1 MDRMLSIIIPVY
13 NTAAYLEPC
22 IDSVLRQTMRHWE
35 LLIVDDGS
43 DDGCREKIR
52 LLAAKDPRIRVVRH
66 PKNWGLFAARV
77 TGMEHALGDYITFL
91 DSDDLLSMDY
101 CRVMLQKAVLEQ
113 PDLVIGQTA
122 EEEEFLHVKNLHDAA
137 FSFEKLEG
145 EELQEQ
151 FWGQEGNCFAWHT
164 VWNKLYS
171 RSLVGCCL
179 PYFQTLDRH
188 LVMTE
193 DLAFSGVFFL
203 FAKDA
208 CFVHSGAYY
217 YIHHKGNATDA
228 EGMTLEKYRKC
239 IHDLCI
245 SFDFVQD
252 VLEKTGQPEWKMRS
266 LASFRALY
274 ARRWKGVQGCLA
286 SGEER
291 GQAQEALESF
301 YRQAPDLKRND
312 YFYHEC
318 KTAWDNRMEEWKE
331 QVVNGAY
338 RYISFDIFDT
348 LLTRPF
354 LRPQDLYHLM
364 DRQFHLLY
372 SSNADFYE
380 IRMHAE
386 RGCREAYM
394 QTHPDWQDVSIDEIY
409 GYMQRAYAIPAKV
422 CGELL
427 QLERELEYRY
437 CACRQAVRE
446 VYDLALA
453 AGKKVI
459 FISDMYLDEETV
471 IRLLN
476 KAGFGKYE
484 RLFLSSKDRK
494 VKWTGDLYRL
504 ALHELDAEPSQL
516 LHAGDNLSTDIEI
529 ARQLGIHTCY
539 VPRTLKLF
547 EEHCTKP
554 AKYFCTNT
562 ISRNLDDC
570 SVGFGCMQAL
580 AANKYFD
587 QPFRPFHPQ
596 TDYNMDPY
604 LIGYHAV
611 GMHLAGLVAWLAG
624 IADRQPYQRIVFTS
638 RDGWLVMAAYE
649 KYRKYHPKLPQAAYL
664 YVSRKSLL
672 PVMLKEKA
680 DFYELPLLAEFYSPD
695 SWTKLL
701 KFCMREDGQEV
712 LKAMQTDLSQKFT
725 SRYGY
730 HQFVSFFLEHLYSEK
745 KHRKKVEEIRAYCS
759 MLREDDLLFDMG
771 YSGRMQG
778 AVCDAAGKKLDAAY
792 VYGSRELGQRQANH
806 KYPFTVWKFYE
817 LRPDAPDFFREYL
830 LSEPGPSCV
839 DYRVSEKGVIPVFDD
854 IRMEA
859 DERFVRKTIQRAA
872 MDFLDDFY
880 ERFADAA
887 DAADAVTFSPQEV
900 SLPLEG
906 FLRFSSRMD
915 RHMFSAC
922 YGEDQVYSARS
933 CFNMEDF
940 LAGQYGERKSM
951 QEVLEEL
958 DQTKI
963 RRD

>member
-1 MDRMLSIIIPVY
+1 M
-13 NTAAYLEPC
+13 
-22 IDSVLRQTMRHWE
+22 
-35 LLIVDDGS
+35 
-43 DDGCREKIR
+43 
-52 LLAAKDPRIRVVRH
+52 
-66 PKNWGLFAARV
+66 
-77 TGMEHALGDYITFL
+77 
-91 DSDDLLSMDY
+91 
-101 CRVMLQKAVLEQ
+101 
-113 PDLVIGQTA
+113 
-122 EEEEFLHVKNLHDAA
+122 
-137 FSFEKLEG
+137 
-145 EELQEQ
+145 
-151 FWGQEGNCFAWHT
+151 
-164 VWNKLYS
+164 
-171 RSLVGCCL
+171 
-179 PYFQTLDRH
+179 
-188 LVMTE
+188 
-193 DLAFSGVFFL
+193 
-203 FAKDA
+203 
-208 CFVHSGAYY
+208 
-217 YIHHKGNATDA
+217 
-228 EGMTLEKYRKC
+228 
-239 IHDLCI
+239 
-245 SFDFVQD
+245 
-252 VLEKTGQPEWKMRS
+252 
-266 LASFRALY
+266 
-274 ARRWKGVQGCLA
+274 
-286 SGEER
+286 
-291 GQAQEALESF
+291 
-301 YRQAPDLKRND
+301 
-312 YFYHEC
+312 
-318 KTAWDNRMEEWKE
+318 
-331 QVVNGAY
+331 
-338 RYISFDIFDT
+338 
-348 LLTRPF
+348 
-354 LRPQDLYHLM
+354 
-364 DRQFHLLY
+364 
-372 SSNADFYE
+372 
-380 IRMHAE
+380 
-386 RGCREAYM
+386 
-394 QTHPDWQDVSIDEIY
+394 
-409 GYMQRAYAIPAKV
+409 
-422 CGELL
+422 
-427 QLERELEYRY
+427 
-437 CACRQAVRE
+437 
-446 VYDLALA
+446 
-453 AGKKVI
+453 
-459 FISDMYLDEETV
+459 

-504 ALHELDAEPSQL
+504 ALRELDAEPSQL

-680 DFYELPLLAEFYSPD
+680 DFYELPLIAEFYSPD

-887 DAADAVTFSPQEV
+887 DAVTFSPQEV